1 MSESTN
7 SEDEF
12 KILDFRETTK
22 KEPEKNQINN
32 KN

>member
-22 KEPEKNQINN
+22 KASEKNKVSN